1 MFSILSLEVCGAAT
15 GSSEPGQ
22 GVSDEEL
29 EEVEEDEVD
38 DESEELLEEPLEL
51 LSFARLFGLVT
62 GDGCAFSA
70 IAPSLFESSPESG
83 LSSFWVVVTTTS
95 VDASPS
101 KGLADS

>member
-38 DESEELLEEPLEL
+38 DESEELLEEPLEF
-51 LSFARLFGLVT
+51 LSFA
-62 GDGCAFSA
+62 
-70 IAPSLFESSPESG
+70 
-83 LSSFWVVVTTTS
+83 
-95 VDASPS
+95 
-101 KGLADS
+101 